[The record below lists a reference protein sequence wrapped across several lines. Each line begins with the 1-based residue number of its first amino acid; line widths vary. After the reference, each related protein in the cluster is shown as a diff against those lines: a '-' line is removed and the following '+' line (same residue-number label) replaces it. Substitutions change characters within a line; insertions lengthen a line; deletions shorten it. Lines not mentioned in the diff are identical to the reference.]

1 MSTQTDFWY
10 NNPTILFDR
19 EKLIEFFPSGDLNL
33 NRKLNAIQRL
43 SIYIS
48 VALCIYTND
57 SRYITVCI
65 IAGLVTYMIYTSTN
79 AKETLQNTN
88 ITPLSNDL
96 GVINELKTIDLQ
108 GNAITDP
115 FNTCTK
121 PVEGNPFMNFTNGDY
136 LNLTEDGKIVDKP
149 KNCPINNTDIINS
162 QNKIFNENLFRDV
175 NDLMGKN
182 NSDRQFY
189 TMPNTELVNRQD
201 EFAKWCYLT
210 PMKTCKEDTGNCN
223 PYTDIRA
230 NKQVWYD
237 ENTNPENSGAR
248 SN

>member
-1 MSTQTDFWY
+1 MTTPTPKLTDFWV
-10 NNPTILFDR
+10 NNPSILVDK
-19 EKLIEFFPSGDLNL
+19 EKFIEFFPSNDLDF

-48 VALCIYTND
+48 IALCIYTNNAKFIGVCV
-57 SRYITVCI
+57 ITGI
-65 IAGLVTYMIYTSTN
+65 ITYMIYTYN
-79 AKETLQNTN
+79 QRETLQNT
-88 ITPLSNDL
+88 
-96 GVINELKTIDLQ
+96 ELKTFDNT
-108 GNAITDP
+108 GNAVTDI
-115 FNTCTK
+115 FDKCTR
-121 PVEGNPFMNFTNGDY
+121 PVPGNPFMNFTNGDY
-136 LNLTEDGKIVDKP
+136 LNLSSDGKIVDKP
-149 KNCPINNTDIINS
+149 KNCPINNTDIIDS

-189 TMPNTELVNRQD
+189 TMPNTELVNRQN

-210 PMKTCKEDTGNCN
+210 PLETCKENTGNCN

>member
-1 MSTQTDFWY
+1 MTTPTPRQTDFWF
-10 NNPTILFDR
+10 NNPSILVDKTKF
-19 EKLIEFFPSGDLNL
+19 IEFFPSSDLDL

-48 VALCIYTND
+48 VALCIYTNNPK
-57 SRYITVCI
+57 YITVGI
-65 IAGLVTYMIYTSTN
+65 ITALITYMIYTHSN
-79 AKETLQNTN
+79 KEQFSDD
-88 ITPLSNDL
+88 ITQ
-96 GVINELKTIDLQ
+96 LKTIDIN
-108 GNAITDP
+108 GKAVTDP
-115 FNTCTK
+115 FNKCTR

-136 LNLTEDGKIVDKP
+136 LNLTSDGKIVDKP
-149 KNCPINNTDIINS
+149 KNCPINNTDIIES
-162 QNKIFNENLFRDV
+162 QNKLFNENLFRDI

-210 PMKTCKEDTGNCN
+210 PGQTCKEDTGNCY

-230 NKQVWYD
+230 NKQIWYD
-237 ENTNPENSGAR
+237 ENSNPENSAAR